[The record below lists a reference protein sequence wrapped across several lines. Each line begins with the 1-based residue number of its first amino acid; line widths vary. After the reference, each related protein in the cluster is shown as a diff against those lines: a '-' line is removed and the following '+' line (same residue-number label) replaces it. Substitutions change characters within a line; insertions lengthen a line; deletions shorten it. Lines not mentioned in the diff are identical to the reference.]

1 VSLPYTHRHRYRHR
15 HRSAAIMDEEGV
27 ASAGMILPP
36 PPPLPEEVQS
46 WQAFLLEK
54 LAERKQHIVHFVVCE
69 GHDQAVKDFVRHA
82 TESKV
87 CLEVPDRFCKTSTSL
102 MKWTDKHSKTG
113 AYILHAPSGKGYR
126 AGEVYKYM
134 TVIKNRCVWDCETKE
149 YAPDFPAIV
158 AFAQEIPNFDTAE
171 GRWFLWRISDD
182 GQRLVPVHDNWRERR
197 EEYWRNKYEKQAQG
211 ALKRL
216 QKSLDSMFKPACRGR
231 RRRRR
236 AAS

>member
-1 VSLPYTHRHRYRHR
+1 MSLPYTHRHRYRHR